1 MVSISVFKRKYNL
14 ANGAQK
20 ELKNFYAQIR
30 FDEPDATYIRS
41 TGSAIKRK
49 ALEIAQRFAREIEES
64 ELPLRGK
71 PIFTLEGMF
80 SQWITEYGKDL
91 RSGKDLKWQ
100 VALLLKIM
108 GGETPINS
116 IGNKS
121 VHDFVLK
128 AKEMGKSEVVINRCL
143 ERLRAT
149 LGYAARKWEAPINNR
164 IDWKDHRGEEP
175 DEKVMYISPAEARR
189 FVDVLPPHISLAF
202 AFSYYTG
209 CRLDELATL
218 TWDRVSIDERVALV
232 VTKGRGKKV
241 KYRQLRLSNNA
252 LNVLRVVGAMPK
264 PPLKNRAR
272 RREPDTNTVFFLENR
287 RKHWERARR
296 IVGRPD
302 VVWHGIRH
310 SFGTE
315 TSRRAKASDK
325 LIGKMLGHAPGSS
338 ATQRYIHAMADD
350 VYEALSLL
358 PDIGMPNVLAQE
370 VELAQLTIPANN
382 GEQKLLPQI

>member
-1 MVSISVFKRKYNL
+1 
-14 ANGAQK
+14 
-20 ELKNFYAQIR
+20 
-30 FDEPDATYIRS
+30 
-41 TGSAIKRK
+41 
-49 ALEIAQRFAREIEES
+49 
-64 ELPLRGK
+64 
-71 PIFTLEGMF
+71 
-80 SQWITEYGKDL
+80 
-91 RSGKDLKWQ
+91 
-100 VALLLKIM
+100 
-108 GGETPINS
+108 
-116 IGNKS
+116 
-121 VHDFVLK
+121 
-128 AKEMGKSEVVINRCL
+128 
-143 ERLRAT
+143 
-149 LGYAARKWEAPINNR
+149 
-164 IDWKDHRGEEP
+164 
-175 DEKVMYISPAEARR
+175 MYISPAEARR

-232 VTKGRGKKV
+232 VTKGRGKK
-241 KYRQLRLSNNA
+241 
-252 LNVLRVVGAMPK
+252 
-264 PPLKNRAR
+264 
-272 RREPDTNTVFFLENR
+272 NTVFFLENR

-325 LIGKMLGHAPGSS
+325 LIGKMLGHAPGSN

-370 VELAQLTIPANN
+370 VEQAQLTIPANN